1 MLVIAGRIRVK
12 PARREDAVR
21 LALDVARETV
31 QEPGCRSYRFYGD
44 LEDPALFF
52 IFEEWD
58 GPDALA
64 TAIAVAFPRSPMHLA
79 YMGHDLQ
86 CASRGRFTLGLGTQV
101 RAHVEKRYGAVWSRP
116 IARMR
121 EMVAAIRAIWRCW
134 NEKERLDFRG
144 EFYRHTLMTP
154 LFMPDPSPWGPPPI
168 MLAGVGA
175 AMTRMVGE
183 VADGLFVHPF
193 HSPEFL
199 RATTLPA
206 LAEGWTRSGRRR
218 EDFTINCQA
227 LVVTGFSQE
236 AARAAE
242 QATRLQLAFY
252 ASTPQYRCVLDAH
265 GWGAVQDECHRLAK
279 AGRWLEMGA
288 LVDDRMLDTFAIR
301 CAPREVPARIA
312 ARLGGLADRVSL
324 VCHANPQHTHP
335 EPWRDVL
342 AACRR
347 A

>member
-1 MLVIAGRIRVK
+1 MRIDAPLLATALATVGPEVRALEALGYDGTFTFEGPHDAFFPLVLA
-12 PARREDAVR
+12 AEHSER
-21 LALDVARETV
+21 L
-31 QEPGCRSYRFYGD
+31 
-44 LEDPALFF
+44 
-52 IFEEWD
+52 
-58 GPDALA
+58 ALA

-79 YMGHDLQ
+79 HMGHDLQ

-101 RAHVEKRYGAVWSRP
+101 RAHIEKRYGALWSRP

-154 LFMPDPSPWGPPPI
+154 IFMPEPSPWGPPPI

-193 HSPEFL
+193 NSPAFL

-206 LAEGWTRSGRRR
+206 LAEGFTRGGRAR
-218 EDFTINCQA
+218 DGFTINCQT
-227 LVVTGFSQE
+227 LVVTGFSDEEMQQ
-236 AARAAE
+236 AE
-242 QATRLQLAFY
+242 QATRLQLGFY

-265 GWGAVQDECHRLAK
+265 GWGAAQDELNRLSK

-288 LVDDRMLDTFAIR
+288 LIDDQMLDAFAVR
-301 CAPREVPARIA
+301 CEPCELPGRLA
-312 ARLGGLADRVSL
+312 ARLGGVVDRVSL
-324 VCHANPQHTHP
+324 MCHANPQQKHP
-335 EPWRDVL
+335 EAWRDVL